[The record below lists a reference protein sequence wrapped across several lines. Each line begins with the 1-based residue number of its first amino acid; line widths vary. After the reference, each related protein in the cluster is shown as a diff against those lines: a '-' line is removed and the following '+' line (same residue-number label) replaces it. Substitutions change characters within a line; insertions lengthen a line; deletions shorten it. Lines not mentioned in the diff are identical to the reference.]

1 MYYKRQRITQVGL
14 MLEILLRER
23 IHIQNTI
30 KIINASGKLYFS
42 KLENKK
48 FCHLADFLKDK
59 GNTGMPHQCYL
70 M

>member
-1 MYYKRQRITQVGL
+1 
-14 MLEILLRER
+14 MLEMLLRET
-23 IHIQNTI
+23 IHIQSTVKSN
-30 KIINASGKLYFS
+30 KHLRKLYLS

-48 FCHLADFLKDK
+48 FCNLTDFNKEK